1 MLSRL
6 VLGLGPTAADLLN
19 GISDDRGDLTV
30 VTQDEHRAETL
41 RADGIN
47 VLEADQSDP
56 VVLADLDVQPESVI
70 VASEDPE
77 QNAAAAA
84 AARDCFPDAFLFAYA
99 GRGATADQHDR
110 LDGVADRVLDPQAVI
125 TDHIANSIGDEGTRA
140 RQLNQVLRTIDDHLA
155 VVTHDNPD
163 PDAIASAV
171 ALGALAE
178 RAGCEVTVCY
188 YGEISHQENR
198 AFVNLLE
205 FDLLNLDADS
215 PDELAAFDGFALVDH
230 SRAGVNDQLPSD
242 TPIDIVIDH
251 HPPRVPIE
259 ARYVD
264 LRSSVGATSTL
275 LVDYLQR
282 FDIDIPTPIATGLLF
297 GIQVDT
303 KDFRREVV
311 AADFE
316 AAAHLVTNADMAT
329 LQRIEDPSVSPET
342 LSVIGRA
349 ITNREQ
355 EGSVLL
361 TCVGEIGD
369 RDALAQA
376 ADRLLDLE
384 GVQATMV
391 YGVIDGTIYAS
402 ARARGADID
411 LGEALRD
418 AFGQIGSAGGHAD
431 MAGAQ
436 IDLGVMDTVDER
448 EESLEDIVRSIVSD
462 RFLDAIQSRSHRLL
476 GHVYAR
482 SDYDVAA
489 FTEPTALG
497 QDGETDIVTARDGP
511 DASDT
516 ETEWDWNG
524 TAADAVDEATTD
536 DETDTV
542 DEATTDTVDGDAT
555 DAADDET
562 GDTESLVEPDDADSS

>member
-1 MLSRL
+1 MPSRL

-19 GISDDRGDLTV
+19 AISGDRGDLAV

-41 RADGIN
+41 RADGID
-47 VLEADQSDP
+47 VHEADQTDP
-56 VVLADLDVQPESVI
+56 SVLAGLDIQPESVI

-77 QNAAAAA
+77 RNADAAIT
-84 AARDCFPDAFLFAYA
+84 ARDRFPDAFLLAYA
-99 GRGATADQHDR
+99 GRGATADQRDR
-110 LDGVADRVLDPQAVI
+110 LDSVADRLVTPEAVV
-125 TDHIANSIGDEGTRA
+125 TDYVTQSVGDEGTRA
-140 RQLNQVLRTIDDHLA
+140 RQLHQVLRDIDDHLA

-178 RAGCEVTVCY
+178 RADCEVTICY

-205 FDLLNLDADS
+205 FDLRNLDADS
-215 PDELAAFDGFALVDH
+215 PDELDAFDGFALVDH
-230 SRAGVNDQLPSD
+230 SRAGVNDQLPPE

-259 ARYVD
+259 ARFVD
-264 LRSSVGATSTL
+264 LRSGVGATSTL

-282 FDIDIPTPIATGLLF
+282 FNVDIPTPIATGLLF

-303 KDFRREVV
+303 KDFRREVA

-316 AAAHLVTNADMAT
+316 AAAQLVTNADMAT

-349 ITNREQ
+349 IANREQ

-361 TCVGEIGD
+361 TGVGEISD

-376 ADRLLDLE
+376 ADRLLNLE

-391 YGVIDGTIYAS
+391 YGVVDGTIYAS

-436 IDLGVMDTVDER
+436 IDLGMITVDDR
-448 EESLEDIVRSIVSD
+448 DESLEEIVRSIVSD

-476 GHVYAR
+476 GRVYAR
-482 SDYDVAA
+482 SGYNVAA
-489 FTEPTALG
+489 FTESTALG
-497 QDGETDIVTARDGP
+497 RDSGDTVATAG
-511 DASDT
+511 DASVGSSDDT
-516 ETEWDWNG
+516 ATDWNSDVLFLENG
-524 TAADAVDEATTD
+524 DEGGD
-536 DETDTV
+536 DEPEQAD
-542 DEATTDTVDGDAT
+542 
-555 DAADDET
+555 DAAEPPDDEPEH
-562 GDTESLVEPDDADSS
+562 GDDSSETLVEPDDSEPS